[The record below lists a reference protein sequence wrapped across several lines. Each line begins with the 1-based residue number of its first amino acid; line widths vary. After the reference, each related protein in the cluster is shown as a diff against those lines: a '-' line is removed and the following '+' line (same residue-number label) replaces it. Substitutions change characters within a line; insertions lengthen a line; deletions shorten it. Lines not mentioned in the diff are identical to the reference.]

1 MGIATISKIVD
12 EVCKVTWNTLHN
24 ECIPSNTPDMWL
36 NIANGF
42 LQKTNFPNCIGAI
55 DGKHIRIVNPTGG
68 GSIFYNYKN
77 FYSIVLLAMCDADYC
92 FTYVNIGT
100 YGKSSDSTIFQN
112 STLYRSLEQNT
123 LNIPRPKPLPGTNT
137 PFEHVIVG
145 DGAFGI
151 SNKILKPYAR
161 SNMTHKKKIFNYR
174 LSRSRRYI
182 ESTFGIMSN
191 KFRVFHTPINV
202 SFDVTKNIVKACCV
216 LHNFIRLRDGYRI
229 EDTLTIEGMVDLPAV
244 PTNRSGHALRE
255 HFAEYF
261 VSPIGSVPWQD
272 SCIF

>member
-1 MGIATISKIVD
+1 
-12 EVCKVTWNTLHN
+12 
-24 ECIPSNTPDMWL
+24 MWQ

-100 YGKSSDSTIFQN
+100 CGKNSDSTIFQN
-112 STLYRSLEQNT
+112 SALYRSLEQNT
-123 LNIPRPKPLPGTNT
+123 LNIPGPKPLPGTNT
-137 PFEHVIVG
+137 TVEHVIVG

-216 LHNFIRLRDGYRI
+216 LHNFIRIRDGYRI
-229 EDTLTIEGMVDLPAV
+229 EDTLTIEGMVDLPTV

-261 VSPIGSVPWQD
+261 VSPIGNVSWQD